1 MAWRDA
7 LDLEILG
14 SVACELEN
22 FGSQVFE
29 HSGQVDAGFS
39 SDARLLSREVSEMTL
54 YATTGELQWKG
65 EISASFFCAACVGMR
80 GVVVGR

>member
-29 HSGQVDAGFS
+29 HSGQIDAGFS
-39 SDARLLSREVSEMTL
+39 SDARLLSR
-54 YATTGELQWKG
+54 
-65 EISASFFCAACVGMR
+65 
-80 GVVVGR
+80 